1 RHRFPRVRDT
11 GRIFPEGFLQGA
23 CCSHRHRR
31 SESVVF
37 LWLRSLRRDPAE
49 ANQPRTPAGR
59 NPLRVICSLLVN
71 VYELQGSRHA
81 LSQVTNHAPSKPR
94 SIPSSGLDTA
104 NQNGITSLNGIVSP
118 STFAV

>member
-1 RHRFPRVRDT
+1 MDALGSEARSLPH
-11 GRIFPEGFLQGA
+11 GA
-23 CCSHRHRR
+23 CYSHRHRR

-37 LWLRSLRRDPAE
+37 LFLLSQRRDPTE
-49 ANQPRTPAGR
+49 ANQRRTPPGR
-59 NPLRVICSLLVN
+59 NLPRVISSLLVN

-81 LSQVTNHAPSKPR
+81 LSQATNHAPSKPR

-104 NQNGITSLNGIVSP
+104 NQNGITSFNGIVSP